1 MSTGASE
8 KGALLQN
15 GEQHKVTVHGAPRGQ
30 KAYIQRGAAWFPKGI
45 VNDTAITTPV
55 PCSLRHD
62 TFHIGLGRPEPRYPV
77 CAVAT
82 LNRAYPPHL
91 LPPPT

>member
-1 MSTGASE
+1 MSTGVTE

-15 GEQHKVTVHGAPRGQ
+15 GEKRKVTVHEAPRGQ
-30 KAYIQRGAAWFPKGI
+30 KAYMQWGAALFPKGI

-55 PCSLRHD
+55 PCSLQHD
-62 TFHIGLGRPEPRYPV
+62 TFDLGLGRPEPRYPE
-77 CAVAT
+77 CVAAT
-82 LNRAYPPHL
+82 PNRVYPPHL